1 MTGQAFGDGL
11 ASMVGGEV
19 RPHTIVVEEE
29 TTSMDVA
36 PPGESVRVNR
46 TFALLTGADERGA
59 RAARRPWGKLLQWGR
74 ELLQ

>member
-1 MTGQAFGDGL
+1 MVGEAFGDGL
-11 ASMVGGEV
+11 ASMVGDEV

-29 TTSMDVA
+29 TTSIDVA
-36 PPGESVRVNR
+36 PLGESVRVHR
-46 TFALLTGADERGA
+46 TFAVLAGADERGA